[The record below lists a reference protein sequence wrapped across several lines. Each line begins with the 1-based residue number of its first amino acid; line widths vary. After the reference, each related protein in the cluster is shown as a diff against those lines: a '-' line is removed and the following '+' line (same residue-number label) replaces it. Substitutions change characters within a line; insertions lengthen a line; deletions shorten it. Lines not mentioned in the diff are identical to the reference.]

1 MPTNPFD
8 QRAVQA
14 ALGGRYEILHEIR
27 VGGQGA
33 VFYAKRKLTPSNAA
47 ASDLVALK
55 LHLDPKQDV
64 RVEREIKAMEGV
76 AHPCLSRLIEHGFCD
91 IAGMRT
97 RYIAWEF
104 IEGQALDS
112 ALAPGPLLEK
122 NVAHMAKDVCLAIS
136 AIWKKRIVHRDINPK
151 NIMLRAS
158 GGAVLIDLGGARH
171 LDETSVTAQGMT
183 FGTQG
188 YFSPEQY
195 RTERALT
202 SASDVFSL
210 AVVISQSLSG
220 KHPTSFDQHQLAIA
234 PPSCSSVAPHAD
246 ASLRNVV
253 DRMLSVR
260 AAFRPALDELVQ
272 FFSNFRRTV

>member
-14 ALGGRYEILHEIR
+14 VLGGRYEILHEIR

-33 VFYAKRKLTPSNAA
+33 VFYAKRKLTPANAP

-55 LHLDPKQDV
+55 LHLDPKQDI

-76 AHPCLSRLIEHGFCD
+76 VHPCLSRLIEHGFCD
-91 IAGMRT
+91 IAGKRT

-104 IEGQALDS
+104 IEGEALDG
-112 ALAPGPLLEK
+112 ALASGPLHENK
-122 NVAHMAKDVCLAIS
+122 VTQMARDVCLAIA

-151 NIMLRAS
+151 NIMLRAG

-171 LDETSVTAQGMT
+171 LDETSVTAYGMT

-202 SASDVFSL
+202 NASDVFSL
-210 AVVISQSLSG
+210 GIVITQSLIG
-220 KHPTSFDQHQLAIA
+220 RHPTSFDQHQLAIA
-234 PPSCSSVAPHAD
+234 PPRCTSLAPQAD
-246 ASLRNVV
+246 RSLCHIV

-260 AAFRPALDELVQ
+260 AAFRPAIDELVQ
-272 FFSNFRRTV
+272 FFSAFKRTH

>member
-33 VFYAKRKLTPSNAA
+33 VFYTKRKLTPTNSP

-76 AHPCLSRLIEHGFCD
+76 IHPCLARLIEHGFCD
-91 IAGMRT
+91 IAGKRT

-112 ALAPGPLLEK
+112 ALASGPLPE
-122 NVAHMAKDVCLAIS
+122 NQVVEMARDVCLAIS
-136 AIWKKRIVHRDINPK
+136 AIWTKRIVHRDINPK
-151 NIMLRAS
+151 NVMLRDS

-202 SASDVFSL
+202 CASDVFSL
-210 AVVISQSLSG
+210 AIVISQSLAG
-220 KHPTSFDQHQLAIA
+220 KHPTSFDQHLIAIA
-234 PPSCSSVAPHAD
+234 PPSCSSVAPHAEP
-246 ASLRNVV
+246 SLCQMV
-253 DRMLSVR
+253 DRMLSLR
-260 AAFRPALDELVQ
+260 AAFRPTLDELVR
-272 FFSNFRRTV
+272 FFSNFKRAV

>member
-33 VFYAKRKLTPSNAA
+33 VFYAKRKLTPSNAP

-55 LHLDPKQDV
+55 LHLDPKQDI
-64 RVEREIKAMEGV
+64 RVEREIDAMEGV
-76 AHPCLSRLIEHGFCD
+76 VHPCLSRLIEHGFCD
-91 IAGMRT
+91 IAGKKT

-112 ALAPGPLLEK
+112 ALASGPLDESK
-122 NVAHMAKDVCLAIS
+122 TAQMAKDVCLAIS

-220 KHPTSFDQHQLAIA
+220 KHPTNFDQHQLAIA
-234 PPSCSSVAPHAD
+234 PPSCRVASPNANPALCD
-246 ASLRNVV
+246 MV

-260 AAFRPALDELVQ
+260 AAFRPGTDEMIQ
-272 FFSNFRRTV
+272 FFSNFGRKP